1 MGRLSEGETREL
13 RALWRERIRRARRKA
28 GLDHHAIEPVC
39 PDSKQGKQFIDMAW
53 CPLNVMRATGEPE
66 AKNWGL
72 LGALGLCIE
81 FWVVV
86 GTVVLYALL

>member
-1 MGRLSEGETREL
+1 MT
-13 RALWRERIRRARRKA
+13 
-28 GLDHHAIEPVC
+28 
-39 PDSKQGKQFIDMAW
+39 W
-53 CPLNVMRATGEPE
+53 CSFNVMRATGESG

-86 GTVVLYALL
+86 GIVVLYALH

>member
-1 MGRLSEGETREL
+1 
-13 RALWRERIRRARRKA
+13 
-28 GLDHHAIEPVC
+28 
-39 PDSKQGKQFIDMAW
+39 MAW